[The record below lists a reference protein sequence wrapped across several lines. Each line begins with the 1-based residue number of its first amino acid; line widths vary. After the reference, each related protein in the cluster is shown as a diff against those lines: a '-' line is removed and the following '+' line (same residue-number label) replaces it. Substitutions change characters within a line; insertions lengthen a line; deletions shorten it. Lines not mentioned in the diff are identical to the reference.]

1 MKIPV
6 RHRDQL
12 ASRRVEVLL
21 LPPLQV
27 ENLREVLESLESNGV
42 TESDPYLRRSLKIIL
57 ATAEDVL
64 LEEPSDSSLVPIAIE
79 AVRRAGTGLSGPT
92 PLESDLSDSEQWLIL
107 RTMALAERLAFV
119 RDGDFDAG
127 EKAFAFHDALVRS
140 RPNDIRALAGLVAVA
155 DSTGRLKK
163 AIDAQR
169 VLLNGAPPGSDTFYE
184 RKIRFLELLSRH
196 DAERARKV
204 FAQHVVL
211 YPDYGP
217 GQLGVRLRSLH
228 QSLGGGSP

>member
-6 RHRDQL
+6 RHRAQL

-27 ENLREVLESLESNGV
+27 GNLREALESLDLNGGI
-42 TESDPYLRRSLKIIL
+42 ESDPYLRRSLKIIL
-57 ATAEDVL
+57 ARAEDVL
-64 LEEPSDSSLVPIAIE
+64 LEEPADSPLVPIAIE
-79 AVRRAGTGLSGPT
+79 AVGRAGTGLSGST
-92 PLESDLSDSEQWLIL
+92 LVDSDLSDSEQWLIL
-107 RTMALAERLAFV
+107 RTMALAQRLAFD

-127 EKAFAFHDALVRS
+127 EKAFASYEALVRS
-140 RPNDIRALAGLVAVA
+140 RPNDIRALEGLVAIA
-155 DSTGRLKK
+155 DSTGRLED
-163 AIDAQR
+163 AVDAQR
-169 VLLNGAPPGSDTFYE
+169 VLLNGASPGSDTFYE

-204 FAQHVVL
+204 LAQHVVL

-217 GQLGVRLRSLH
+217 GRWGSRLRTLH
-228 QSLGGGSP
+228 QSLGGGTP